1 MDLFAAYRQQV
12 LAALEQMV
20 AAGQLPAGLNMA
32 AVTAES
38 PKDPAHGDMSTNAAM
53 VLAKAAG
60 TNPRALAEALVPYL
74 QKIDG
79 VVSAE
84 IAGPGFINL
93 RLKPEVWLG
102 QVTAILKEGRA
113 YGQGETGKGVR
124 VNVEYVSANP
134 TGPMHI
140 GHARGAVVGDVL
152 ASLLAKAGYTVTREY
167 YINDAGAQ
175 VDVLARSTH
184 LRYREALGENI
195 GEIPA
200 GLYPGDYLVPLGQEL
215 AKEHGDKYVKA
226 AEDEWLPI
234 FRQAAITAMLV
245 MIKSDLA
252 LMGVKHDVFS
262 SEAAMIASGKV
273 EEALAF
279 LEGKGLMYVGVLE
292 PPKGKTPDD
301 WEPRPQT
308 LFKSSQFG
316 DDVDRALKKSDG
328 SYTYFTPDIAY
339 HYDKYKRGA
348 DVLIDVLGADHGGY
362 VKRIKAAVTA
372 MSDGKASCEVL
383 LCQLVKLMKDGEP
396 FKMSKRAG
404 TFVTLRDM
412 VELIGK
418 DVLRF
423 IMLTRKSDAALEF
436 DVELVKS
443 QTKDNPVFY
452 VQYAHARCHSALRLM
467 EEAIPGIT
475 AQTGDVGLLN
485 HPEVLGLIRTL
496 SHWPRTVEQAARSY
510 EPHRIAFYLQE
521 LAAQFHALWN
531 QGGQDERLRFVQAGN
546 PALTASYAGL
556 LKAVIATLASG
567 LEVMGVEA
575 LESM

>member
-1 MDLFAAYRQQV
+1 MDLFAAYRQHV
-12 LAALEQMV
+12 LAALDNMV
-20 AAGQLPAGLNMA
+20 KAGQLPGGLNM
-32 AVTAES
+32 TAITVES
-38 PKDPAHGDMSTNAAM
+38 PKDAAHGDMATNAAM
-53 VLAKAAG
+53 VLAKPAG
-60 TNPRALAEALVPYL
+60 INPRALAEALVPHL
-74 QKIDG
+74 QKIEG

-93 RLKPEVWLG
+93 RLLPDIWQK
-102 QVTAILKEGRA
+102 QVAAIVKAGRG
-113 YGQGETGKGVR
+113 YGTGDVGKGVR

-167 YINDAGAQ
+167 YTNDAGAQ

-184 LRYREALGENI
+184 LRYREALGEDI

-200 GLYPGDYLVPLGQEL
+200 GLYPGDYLVPLGQAL
-215 AKEHGDKYVKA
+215 ATEHGDTYAKA
-226 AEDEWLPI
+226 AEADWLPL
-234 FRQAAITAMLV
+234 FRQAAITAMLA

-279 LEGKGLMYVGVLE
+279 LEAKGLMYVGVLE

-308 LFKSSQFG
+308 LFKSSAFG

-362 VKRIKAAVTA
+362 VKRIRAAVTA

-467 EEAIPGIT
+467 EGAIPGVT
-475 AQTGDVGLLN
+475 AQEGDVSRLSR
-485 HPEVLGLIRTL
+485 PEVLGLIRIL
-496 SHWPRTVEQAARSY
+496 ALWPRTVEQAARSY

-531 QGGQDERLRFVQAGN
+531 LGGQEAELRFVQADN
-546 PALTASYAGL
+546 PALTASYAAL
-556 LKAVIATLASG
+556 LTAVIHTIASG